1 MCLCGCGR
9 VVLHAMVYFL
19 GFAYNVYVVVLFRL
33 NCTCFF
39 YLFFFVF
46 SNVYSLS
53 SQRSNKNTIIRL
65 AFVLCA
71 FVSFFNSFF
80 LVSLVFL
87 PPPLQLSFLMNKRRV
102 NKISK

>member
-19 GFAYNVYVVVLFRL
+19 GFVYNFYVVVLFRL

-39 YLFFFVF
+39 IFFFFVF

-53 SQRSNKNTIIRL
+53 LQRSNKNTIIRL

-71 FVSFFNSFF
+71 LCFVLLYLF
-80 LVSLVFL
+80 LI
-87 PPPLQLSFLMNKRRV
+87 LSFGCR
-102 NKISK
+102 